1 MISENEIE
9 EVVKAFK
16 SYITKVIKHSA
27 IDYARKIKSNKY
39 TEIVYSD
46 AIDISVS
53 LSEYDED
60 TFFEFEN
67 KDNIKFHNS
76 KNERAFNT
84 LNKKEREI
92 LLLIADGYSDEQIA
106 KKLNISIENVYS
118 SKYIARK
125 KFKRKLEGK

>member
-53 LSEYDED
+53 LSEYDEN
-60 TFFEFEN
+60 TFLN
-67 KDNIKFHNS
+67 LKIK
-76 KNERAFNT
+76 
-84 LNKKEREI
+84 I
-92 LLLIADGYSDEQIA
+92 I
-106 KKLNISIENVYS
+106 
-118 SKYIARK
+118 
-125 KFKRKLEGK
+125 